1 MVTANVIMAAIFGAY
16 TAGLWTTLGIVYVV
30 FRKEMKKR
38 A

>member
-1 MVTANVIMAAIFGAY
+1 MVMANVIMAAIFGGFA
-16 TAGLWTTLGIVYVV
+16 AGLFTAIGIMYVV